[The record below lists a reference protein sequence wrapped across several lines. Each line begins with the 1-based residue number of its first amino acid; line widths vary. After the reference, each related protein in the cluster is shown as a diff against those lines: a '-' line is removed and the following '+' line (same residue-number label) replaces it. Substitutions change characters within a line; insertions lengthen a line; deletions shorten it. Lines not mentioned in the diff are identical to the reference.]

1 LIDDI
6 ERHVYFWCI
15 QYYVPLR
22 QLASG
27 SVHLSF
33 YENFCEKPE
42 EEIEKIFRFLHK
54 PFDQRIFQML
64 NIPSHVTREESAIKT
79 GTSLIDS
86 WRNHVTDRQL
96 ERAVEILKTFGL
108 DCIYSE
114 DSMPAVD
121 AAYRV
126 LQHIGKQPN

>member
-1 LIDDI
+1 MAEWFED
-6 ERHVYFWCI
+6 EYFWI
-15 QYYVPLR
+15 ETYPTLFTDER
-22 QLASG
+22 FEAA
-27 SVHLSF
+27 
-33 YENFCEKPE
+33 E

-54 PFDQRIFQML
+54 PFDQRIFQKL

-79 GTSLIDS
+79 ETSLIDS

-96 ERAVEILKTFGL
+96 ERAVDILKTFGL

-126 LQHIGKQPN
+126 LQHNGKQPN